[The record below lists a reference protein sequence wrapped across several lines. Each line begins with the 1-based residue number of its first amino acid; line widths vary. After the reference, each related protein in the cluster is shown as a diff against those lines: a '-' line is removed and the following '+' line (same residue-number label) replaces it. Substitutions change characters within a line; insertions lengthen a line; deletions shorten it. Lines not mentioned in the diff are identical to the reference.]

1 MEIAV
6 TAQLP
11 TIGQAEIREALQTA
25 LRNESEL
32 ARARRDSFE
41 HACRAFEQQHQMSSA
56 QFVQRFDAGEL
67 GDDAKY
73 FDWYAA
79 KRGLDI
85 WARRFRILS
94 GVSV

>member
-1 MEIAV
+1 MEIAL
-6 TAQLP
+6 TTQLP
-11 TIGQAEIREALQTA
+11 TIDQEEIRAALKTA
-25 LRNESEL
+25 LRNESEM

-41 HACRAFEQQHQMSSA
+41 HACRAFEQQQQLSSA
-56 QFVQRFDAGEL
+56 EFMQRFEAGQL
-67 GDDAKY
+67 GDDPQY

-85 WARRFRILS
+85 WDRRFRILS

>member
-6 TAQLP
+6 TTQLP
-11 TIGQAEIREALQTA
+11 TIGQEELREALQTA
-25 LRNESEL
+25 LRHESEL

-41 HACRAFEQQHQMSSA
+41 HACRTFEQQHQMSSR
-56 QFVQRFDAGEL
+56 QFMQRFDAGEL
-67 GDDAKY
+67 GDDAQY

-85 WARRFRILS
+85 WARRFQILS

>member
-1 MEIAV
+1 MEIAL
-6 TAQLP
+6 TTQMP
-11 TIGQAEIREALQTA
+11 TIDKEEVREALQTA
-25 LRNESEL
+25 LRNETEI

-41 HACRAFEQQHQMSSA
+41 HACRAFEQQQQLSSVE
-56 QFVQRFDAGEL
+56 FIQRFEAGQL
-67 GDDAKY
+67 GDEVQY

-85 WARRFRILS
+85 WERRFRILS

>member
-1 MEIAV
+1 MEIAL
-6 TAQLP
+6 TAQLA
-11 TIGQAEIREALQTA
+11 TIDKEEIREALKTA
-25 LRNESEL
+25 LHHESEM

-41 HACRAFEQQHQMSSA
+41 RACRTFEQQHRLSSA
-56 QFVQRFDAGEL
+56 DFLQRFEAGQL
-67 GDDAKY
+67 GDDAQY

-85 WARRFRILS
+85 WERRFHILE

>member
-6 TAQLP
+6 TTQLP
-11 TIGQAEIREALQTA
+11 TIGKEEIREALQTA

-41 HACRAFEQQHQMSSA
+41 HACRTLEQQHQMSST
-56 QFVQRFDAGEL
+56 QFMQRFDAGEL
-67 GDDAKY
+67 GDDAQY